1 MIRKLLI
8 ITCLISVASLAS
20 ARKTFKNDTPLF
32 DKQDVNDT
40 PGDYRVVGAPMPK
53 IYFIRKDGG
62 KITNSDISKKR
73 KTIIMIY
80 NPLCEHCEDET
91 VLIGQNIQKFDNTD
105 FILLAAPN
113 MTGQYSYFE
122 NTVHVSK
129 YPQLVQ
135 AADSSGFIEKV
146 YTYESLPQ
154 INIYDK
160 HHKLMKIFT
169 GDVAIDSVTAY
180 LD

>member
-8 ITCLISVASLAS
+8 ITCLISVASFTFG
-20 ARKTFKNDTPLF
+20 RKAFKNDTPFF
-32 DKQDVNDT
+32 DQQNVADT
-40 PGDYRVVGAPMPK
+40 GNYRGFGASMPK
-53 IYFIRKDGG
+53 IYFVRKDGK

-91 VLIGQNIQKFDNTD
+91 SLIEKNISKFDKTD

-113 MTGQYSYFE
+113 MAMQYEYFE
-122 NTVHVSK
+122 NAVHVSK

-135 AADSSGFIEKV
+135 AVDSSGFIEKV
-146 YTYESLPQ
+146 YTYEVLPQ

-160 HHKLMKIFT
+160 HQKLVKIFT